1 MDTTCNHA
9 LYSMTDVFNEFFH
22 KLTPILL
29 HDLLSQFQWCVQ
41 QENDQLSKS
50 AVSCLENLVL
60 TNRPKMDL
68 ETEHTVLRFLTEI
81 ITCTLIPTP
90 QTHIDFLPHDRMVS
104 IPPLTPNST
113 SVKSMKHRIQV
124 HLEIIASIRRMIFG
138 VSMKETD
145 KAESIKNGLQSLA
158 SNDCFQDIL
167 DLVDCLLI
175 SHSVARSFLN
185 EKNKSSPSQISS
197 EATLIPLGMFIKICR
212 PIINLCI
219 ICLLEQ

>member
-22 KLTPILL
+22 ILTPILL
-29 HDLLSQFQWCVQ
+29 HNLLSQFQWCVQ

-68 ETEHTVLRFLTEI
+68 ETEHTVLRFVTDI
-81 ITCTLIPTP
+81 ITCTLIPSP
-90 QTHIDFLPHDRMVS
+90 QAHVEVFLPREKMVS

-113 SVKSMKHRIQV
+113 SIKSMKHRIQV

-167 DLVDCLLI
+167 DLVNCLLF
-175 SHSVARSFLN
+175 SHNVARSFLN

-197 EATLIPLGMFIKICR
+197 EATLIPLGKY
-212 PIINLCI
+212 
-219 ICLLEQ
+219 

>member
-1 MDTTCNHA
+1 
-9 LYSMTDVFNEFFH
+9 MTDVFNEFFD

-29 HDLLSQFQWCVQ
+29 NDLLSQFQWCVQ

-81 ITCTLIPTP
+81 ITCTLIPTA
-90 QTHIDFLPHDRMVS
+90 QSHIEEFLPHQKTVS

-113 SVKSMKHRIQV
+113 SIKSMKHRIQV

-138 VSMKETD
+138 VSMKEID
-145 KAESIKNGLQSLA
+145 KAESIKNGLQSLV

-167 DLVDCLLI
+167 DLVNCLLF
-175 SHSVARSFLN
+175 SHKVARSFLI
-185 EKNKSSPSQISS
+185 EKSKSSPSHISS
-197 EATLIPLGMFIKICR
+197 EATLIPLGKKGTNVYSSRTVFYVACLNHMAK
-212 PIINLCI
+212 NLI
-219 ICLLEQ
+219 FK

>member
-22 KLTPILL
+22 ILTPILL
-29 HDLLSQFQWCVQ
+29 HNLLSQFQWCVQ

-68 ETEHTVLRFLTEI
+68 ETEHTVLRFVTDI
-81 ITCTLIPTP
+81 ITCTLIPSP
-90 QTHIDFLPHDRMVS
+90 QAHVEVFLPREKLVS

-113 SVKSMKHRIQV
+113 SIKSMKHRIQV

-167 DLVDCLLI
+167 DLVNCLLF
-175 SHSVARSFLN
+175 SHNVARSFLN

-197 EATLIPLGMFIKICR
+197 EATLIPLGKY
-212 PIINLCI
+212 
-219 ICLLEQ
+219 

>member
-1 MDTTCNHA
+1 
-9 LYSMTDVFNEFFH
+9 MTDVFNEFFD

-29 HDLLSQFQWCVQ
+29 NDLLSQFQWCVQ

-81 ITCTLIPTP
+81 ITCTLIPTA
-90 QTHIDFLPHDRMVS
+90 QSHIEEFLPRQKTVS

-113 SVKSMKHRIQV
+113 SIKSMKHRIQV

-138 VSMKETD
+138 VSMKEID
-145 KAESIKNGLQSLA
+145 KAESIKNGLQSLV

-167 DLVDCLLI
+167 DLVNCLLF
-175 SHSVARSFLN
+175 SHKVARSFLI
-185 EKNKSSPSQISS
+185 EKSKSSPSHISS
-197 EATLIPLGMFIKICR
+197 EATLIPLGKKRTNVYNSRTVSEMSKSYCQKLNI
-212 PIINLCI
+212 
-219 ICLLEQ
+219 Q

>member
-1 MDTTCNHA
+1 M
-9 LYSMTDVFNEFFH
+9 
-22 KLTPILL
+22 
-29 HDLLSQFQWCVQ
+29 Q

-68 ETEHTVLRFLTEI
+68 ETEHTVLRFLTDI
-81 ITCTLIPTP
+81 ITCTLIPSP
-90 QTHIDFLPHDRMVS
+90 QAHIEVFLPREKMVS

-113 SVKSMKHRIQV
+113 SIKSMKHRIQV

-167 DLVDCLLI
+167 DLVNCLLF
-175 SHSVARSFLN
+175 SHNVARSFLN

-197 EATLIPLGMFIKICR
+197 EATLIPLGKHVTSLRKLRKKRNLQIFI
-212 PIINLCI
+212 
-219 ICLLEQ
+219 

>member
-1 MDTTCNHA
+1 
-9 LYSMTDVFNEFFH
+9 MTDVFNEFFD

-29 HDLLSQFQWCVQ
+29 NDLLSQFQWCVQ

-90 QTHIDFLPHDRMVS
+90 QTHIDFMPHERMVS

-113 SVKSMKHRIQV
+113 SIKSMKHRIQV

-185 EKNKSSPSQISS
+185 EKNKTSPSQITS
-197 EATLIPLGMFIKICR
+197 EATLIPLGR
-212 PIINLCI
+212 YYH
-219 ICLLEQ
+219 

>member
-22 KLTPILL
+22 KLSPILL
-29 HDLLSQFQWCVQ
+29 RDLLSQFQWCVQ

-68 ETEHTVLRFLTEI
+68 DTEHTVLRFLTEI
-81 ITCTLIPTP
+81 ITCTLIPSP
-90 QTHIDFLPHDRMVS
+90 QTHIEILPPQEKMVS

-113 SVKSMKHRIQV
+113 SIKSMKHRIQV
-124 HLEIIASIRRMIFG
+124 HLEIIASIRRMVFG

-167 DLVDCLLI
+167 DLVNCLLL
-175 SHSVARSFLN
+175 SHNVARTFLI
-185 EKNKSSPSQISS
+185 EKNKTSPSHVSS
-197 EATLIPLGMFIKICR
+197 EATLIPLGKIEFM
-212 PIINLCI
+212 PIP
-219 ICLLEQ
+219 